1 MSVAEGQ
8 FASPPC
14 FLHEL
19 DPHYV
24 DPQQRIDVFRWR
36 KAERER
42 LIGARVAMDA
52 GDRQERMGRIA
63 RHLEAA
69 FGAIA
74 GQTISFYGPFRGEPD
89 PRDLMARVVTAG
101 GIIGSVVEVK
111 PDVVVLRVDE
121 GRETKLTF
129 TRDAIT
135 TILNSAASEVTEVS
149 ATKTNL

>member
-1 MSVAEGQ
+1 MT
-8 FASPPC
+8 
-14 FLHEL
+14 
-19 DPHYV
+19 YV
-24 DPQQRIDVFRWR
+24 
-36 KAERER
+36 
-42 LIGARVAMDA
+42 
-52 GDRQERMGRIA
+52 IA
-63 RHLEAA
+63 FQGPSL
-69 FGAIA
+69 A
-74 GQTISFYGPFRGEPD
+74 GQPATPAPTMVNGVATATTPTGAQAAPPGADMFWILIPVLVMMVLFSTLSGRKQKKARAKMLSELRKND
-89 PRDLMARVVTAG
+89 RVVTAG

>member
-1 MSVAEGQ
+1 MT
-8 FASPPC
+8 
-14 FLHEL
+14 
-19 DPHYV
+19 YV
-24 DPQQRIDVFRWR
+24 
-36 KAERER
+36 
-42 LIGARVAMDA
+42 
-52 GDRQERMGRIA
+52 IA
-63 RHLEAA
+63 FQGPAL
-69 FGAIA
+69 A
-74 GQTISFYGPFRGEPD
+74 GQPATPAPTMVNGVATATPPTGAPAAPPGSDMFWILIPVLVMMVLFSTLSGRKQKKARAKMLSELRKND
-89 PRDLMARVVTAG
+89 RVVTAG